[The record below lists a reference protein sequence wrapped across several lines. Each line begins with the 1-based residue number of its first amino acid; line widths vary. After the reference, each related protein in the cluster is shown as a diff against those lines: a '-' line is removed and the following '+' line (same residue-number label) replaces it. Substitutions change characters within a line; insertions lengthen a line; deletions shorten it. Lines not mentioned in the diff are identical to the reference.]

1 MFVLYFQGFVQTN
14 YVISFRIIFRI
25 FYGMTFILCWYAIC
39 LFVKCGIILYFRQG
53 SKVEQFQ
60 WLVIPCINIFE
71 KKYHHHHRYHLQ
83 LWPTAIIIIQIPY
96 CLSCLPP
103 QIAKFMGPRCG
114 PPGSCRP
121 QKSPMMGPWT
131 LLSGSVCWRFNE
143 LFPQPPDHYRPS
155 RYLKL
160 DILFR

>member
-71 KKYHHHHRYHLQ
+71 KKISSSPSLSLTIVTHSHHHHPNTVLLVLLTSPDSKIHGAKM
-83 LWPTAIIIIQIPY
+83 WPTWVLSAPEEPHDGPMNLAIRV
-96 CLSCLPP
+96 CLLTFQWVISP
-103 QIAKFMGPRCG
+103 AA
-114 PPGSCRP
+114 RP
-121 QKSPMMGPWT
+121 
-131 LLSGSVCWRFNE
+131 L
-143 LFPQPPDHYRPS
+143 
-155 RYLKL
+155 
-160 DILFR
+160 